1 MESENSVGL
10 AFKIFGIR
18 IEITTSILV
27 QWAIILAL
35 TFISIL
41 LTRNLKRNP
50 DKKQTILEMFYELIE
65 NLVLENMGKEYLHF
79 VPFVG
84 ILALYL
90 MIMNIVPLVAVP
102 APTEDLSV
110 TIGMAVVSFLVIQ
123 GYSIYKNGLKGY
135 FLGLL
140 HPVAVM
146 LPMNI
151 IERIMLVVSLSLRLF
166 GNIAAG
172 SVIMGIAYSS
182 LREGNPFLNIGIP
195 VPFHFYFDIFDGF
208 IQMLIFVMLTMI
220 RIKIVAED

>member
-1 MESENSVGL
+1 VESENSVGL
-10 AFKIFGIR
+10 SINVLGVKL
-18 IEITTSILV
+18 EITRSVLV
-27 QWAIILAL
+27 QWAIIVVL
-35 TFISIL
+35 TLICFL
-41 LTRNLKRNP
+41 LTRNLKRKP
-50 DKKQTILEMFYELIE
+50 DKKQTILEIFYELIE
-65 NLVLENMGKEYLHF
+65 NLVLENMGKDYLSF
-79 VPFVG
+79 IPFVG
-84 ILALYL
+84 TLVLYL
-90 MIMNIVPLVAVP
+90 LLMNVVPLVAVP

-110 TIGMAVVSFLVIQ
+110 TIGMALVSFLVIQ

-172 SVIMGIAYSS
+172 AVIMGIAYSS
-182 LREGNPFLNIGIP
+182 LRAASPLLNIGIP

-220 RIKIVAED
+220 HIKIVAED

>member
-10 AFKIFGIR
+10 AFNIFGIR

-35 TFISIL
+35 TIISIL
-41 LTRNLKRNP
+41 LTRNFKRKP
-50 DKKQTILEMFYELIE
+50 AKKQTILEIFYELIE
-65 NLVLENMGKEYLHF
+65 NLVLENMGKEYLNF
-79 VPFVG
+79 IPFVG
-84 ILALYL
+84 ALALYL

-102 APTEDLSV
+102 APTENLSV
-110 TIGMAVVSFLVIQ
+110 TIGMALVSFLVIQ

-135 FLGLL
+135 LFGLL

-172 SVIMGIAYSS
+172 SVIIGIAYSS
-182 LREGNPFLNIGIP
+182 LREGSPLLNIGIP

-220 RIKIVAED
+220 HIKIVAED

>member
-10 AFKIFGIR
+10 SINVLGVKL
-18 IEITTSILV
+18 EITRSVLV
-27 QWAIILAL
+27 QWAIIVVL
-35 TFISIL
+35 TLICFL
-41 LTRNLKRNP
+41 LTRNLKRKP
-50 DKKQTILEMFYELIE
+50 DKKQTILEIFYELIE
-65 NLVLENMGKEYLHF
+65 NLVLENMGKDYLSF
-79 VPFVG
+79 IPFVG
-84 ILALYL
+84 TLVLYL
-90 MIMNIVPLVAVP
+90 LLMNVVPLVAVP

-110 TIGMAVVSFLVIQ
+110 TIGMALVSFLVIQ

-172 SVIMGIAYSS
+172 AVIMGIAYSS
-182 LREGNPFLNIGIP
+182 LRDASPLLNIGIP

-220 RIKIVAED
+220 HIKIVAED

>member
-10 AFKIFGIR
+10 SINVLGVKL
-18 IEITTSILV
+18 EITRSVLV
-27 QWAIILAL
+27 QWAIIVVL
-35 TFISIL
+35 TLICFL
-41 LTRNLKRNP
+41 LTRNLKRKP
-50 DKKQTILEMFYELIE
+50 DKKQTILEIFYELIE
-65 NLVLENMGKEYLHF
+65 NLVLENMGKDYLSF
-79 VPFVG
+79 IPFVG
-84 ILALYL
+84 TLVLYL
-90 MIMNIVPLVAVP
+90 MIMNVVPLVAVP

-110 TIGMAVVSFLVIQ
+110 TIGMALVSFLVIQ

-172 SVIMGIAYSS
+172 AVIMGIAYSS
-182 LREGNPFLNIGIP
+182 LRDASPLLNIGIP

-220 RIKIVAED
+220 HIKIVAED

>member
-1 MESENSVGL
+1 VESENSVGL
-10 AFKIFGIR
+10 SINVLGVKL
-18 IEITTSILV
+18 EITRSVLV
-27 QWAIILAL
+27 QWAIIVVL
-35 TFISIL
+35 TLICFL
-41 LTRNLKRNP
+41 LTRNLKRKP
-50 DKKQTILEMFYELIE
+50 DKKQTILEIFYELIE
-65 NLVLENMGKEYLHF
+65 NLVLENMGKDYLSF
-79 VPFVG
+79 IPFVG
-84 ILALYL
+84 TLVLYL
-90 MIMNIVPLVAVP
+90 MIMNVVPLVAVP

-110 TIGMAVVSFLVIQ
+110 TIGMALVSFLVIQ

-172 SVIMGIAYSS
+172 AVIMGIAYSS
-182 LREGNPFLNIGIP
+182 LRDASPLLNIGIP

-220 RIKIVAED
+220 HIKIVAED

>member
-10 AFKIFGIR
+10 SINVLGVKL
-18 IEITTSILV
+18 EITRSVLV
-27 QWAIILAL
+27 QWAIIVVL
-35 TFISIL
+35 TLICFL
-41 LTRNLKRNP
+41 LTRNLKRKP
-50 DKKQTILEMFYELIE
+50 DKKQTILEIFYELIE
-65 NLVLENMGKEYLHF
+65 NLVLENMGKDYLSF
-79 VPFVG
+79 IPFVG
-84 ILALYL
+84 TLVLYL
-90 MIMNIVPLVAVP
+90 LLMNVVPLVAVP

-110 TIGMAVVSFLVIQ
+110 TIGMALVSFLVIQ

-172 SVIMGIAYSS
+172 AVIMGIAYSS
-182 LREGNPFLNIGIP
+182 LRAASPLLNIGIP

-220 RIKIVAED
+220 HIKIVAED

>member
-1 MESENSVGL
+1 MEAENTIDL
-10 AFKIFGIR
+10 AFNILGIR
-18 IEITTSILV
+18 LEITRSIIVQWGIIVAIILISILV
-27 QWAIILAL
+27 
-35 TFISIL
+35 
-41 LTRNLKRNP
+41 TRNLKREP
-50 DKKQTILEMFYELIE
+50 DKKQTILEIFYELVE
-65 NLVLENMGKEYLHF
+65 NLVLENMGKEYLSF

-84 ILALYL
+84 TLTLYL

-110 TIGMAVVSFLVIQ
+110 TIGMALVTFLVIQ

-151 IERIMLVVSLSLRLF
+151 IERVMLVVSLSLRLF

-182 LREGNPFLNIGIP
+182 LREGSPLLNIGIP

-220 RIKIVAED
+220 HIKIVAED

>member
-10 AFKIFGIR
+10 SINVLGVKL
-18 IEITTSILV
+18 EITRSVLV
-27 QWAIILAL
+27 QWAIIVVL
-35 TFISIL
+35 TLICFL
-41 LTRNLKRNP
+41 LTRNFKRKP
-50 DKKQTILEMFYELIE
+50 DKKQTILEIFYELIE
-65 NLVLENMGKEYLHF
+65 NLVLENMGKDYLSF
-79 VPFVG
+79 IPFVG
-84 ILALYL
+84 TLVLYL
-90 MIMNIVPLVAVP
+90 LLMNVVPLVAVP

-110 TIGMAVVSFLVIQ
+110 TIGMALVSFLVIQ

-172 SVIMGIAYSS
+172 AVIMGIAYSS
-182 LREGNPFLNIGIP
+182 LRDASPLLNIGIP

-220 RIKIVAED
+220 HIKIVAED

>member
-1 MESENSVGL
+1 
-10 AFKIFGIR
+10 
-18 IEITTSILV
+18 V
-27 QWAIILAL
+27 QWAIIVVL
-35 TFISIL
+35 TLICFL
-41 LTRNLKRNP
+41 LTRNLKRKP
-50 DKKQTILEMFYELIE
+50 DKKQTILEIFYELIE
-65 NLVLENMGKEYLHF
+65 NLVLENMGKDYLSF
-79 VPFVG
+79 IPFVG
-84 ILALYL
+84 TLVLYL
-90 MIMNIVPLVAVP
+90 MLMNVVPLVAVP

-110 TIGMAVVSFLVIQ
+110 TIGMALVSFLVIQ

-172 SVIMGIAYSS
+172 AVIMGIAYSS
-182 LREGNPFLNIGIP
+182 LRDASPLLNIGIP

-220 RIKIVAED
+220 HIKIVAED